1 MKHVVFIIPTLTG
14 GGAERVIV
22 TLARHL
28 DRRRF
33 RITLAVVDMRNAVL
47 RDEIP
52 SDVSFIDLGVTRVRY
67 ALPRII
73 AMIRRIRP
81 DVVFSTLGHL
91 NVALAM
97 VRFLLPRK
105 VWTVARETTVISCS
119 LRLQPH
125 RAMWETLYRRFY
137 RNHDEVIC
145 QSRYMRDDLV
155 RNFHFPASKSRVIHN
170 PVDVDHIRAL
180 AMQPAIS
187 PPIEPHAV
195 NLVAAG
201 RLDREKGFD
210 LLIEA
215 LVLLDRPSVHLTLL
229 GEGPLEG
236 DLKRRAVESGLGGRI
251 HFGGFQANPFSWFV
265 RSDAFVLSSYYEGF
279 PNVVLES
286 LACGTPVIAV
296 PAPGGTR
303 EILDGVE
310 GCVVAGEVSAPALA
324 EAIERWMRGSRQRID
339 TAAVEPYRVE
349 RIVRDYESALSGEAR
364 V

>member
-1 MKHVVFIIPTLTG
+1 
-14 GGAERVIV
+14 
-22 TLARHL
+22 
-28 DRRRF
+28 
-33 RITLAVVDMRNAVL
+33 MRNAVL
-47 RDEIP
+47 REEIP

-73 AMIRRIRP
+73 AMVWRIRP

-119 LRLQPH
+119 LRLQQH
-125 RAMWETLYRRFY
+125 RVMWETLYRRFY
-137 RNHDEVIC
+137 CNHDEVIC

-155 RNFHFPASKSRVIHN
+155 RNFRFPASKSRIIHN
-170 PVDVDHIRAL
+170 PVDVDYIRAL
-180 AMQPAIS
+180 AMQSPTS
-187 PPIEPHAV
+187 PPIESHAV
-195 NLVAAG
+195 NFVAAG
-201 RLDREKGFD
+201 RLDPEKGFD

-215 LVLLDRPSVHLTLL
+215 LAVLNRTSVHLTLL

-236 DLKRRAVESGLGGRI
+236 DLKRRAAQRGLGDRI
-251 HFGGFQANPFSWFV
+251 HFVGFQANPFSWFA
-265 RSDAFVLSSYYEGF
+265 RSDALVLSSRYEGF

-324 EAIERWMRGSRQRID
+324 EAIERWMRSSRRRVS

-349 RIVRDYESALSGEAR
+349 RIVREYESALSGGAR